1 VSDEQKGITQE
12 PTATPQEG
20 EQGTQASAPEQKA
33 ETPAKYQGKS
43 PEELAAMLQEQEKFV
58 GEQAKQI
65 GDLRKQVEQFQSMM
79 SQLYSQPAGQ
89 GYVPNQMGFGFQ
101 AGQPGQFGQV
111 PFQPG
116 QMMPE
121 ATPSPDDIPTV
132 QDVVKIM
139 ERREA
144 ERQMMEEQ
152 RRVTEAQMYLASGKE
167 NALKNNPKLYE
178 GIESQVANAV
188 FNSFVSGFIPPYEL
202 ANPKTWE
209 KAAAMVRAGMGEYD
223 LSKYFSQPSPPPAS
237 IPYTERPQTVK
248 PSEEK
253 PTASL
258 TEEQKAFVMR
268 AGFNPEEFAKEL
280 AEEKEGGA

>member
-1 VSDEQKGITQE
+1 MRFSIRLQVKDLPK
-12 PTATPQEG
+12 
-20 EQGTQASAPEQKA
+20 ASA
-33 ETPAKYQGKS
+33 
-43 PEELAAMLQEQEKFV
+43 
-58 GEQAKQI
+58 
-65 GDLRKQVEQFQSMM
+65 D
-79 SQLYSQPAGQ
+79 
-89 GYVPNQMGFGFQ
+89 
-101 AGQPGQFGQV
+101 
-111 PFQPG
+111 
-116 QMMPE
+116 
-121 ATPSPDDIPTV
+121 
-132 QDVVKIM
+132 
-139 ERREA
+139 
-144 ERQMMEEQ
+144 
-152 RRVTEAQMYLASGKE
+152 
-167 NALKNNPKLYE
+167 
-178 GIESQVANAV
+178 ANG
-188 FNSFVSGFIPPYEL
+188 NSFVSGFIPPYEL